1 MHRAHNMYLRKD
13 NSCYNGTVTHTSQSQ
28 DRPIPSDVHIVSL
41 MMTRMA
47 LNGVVSCLFDDTDDH
62 RAERAFLL
70 EWKQSLGIATFGFRE
85 SDSCPEQSPDD
96 TDKQGWSAIWM
107 WSEGLDSACDFGG
120 VVCDSDGRAVSM

>member
-1 MHRAHNMYLRKD
+1 MYLRKD

-47 LNGVVSCLFDDTDDH
+47 LSNGVVSSSCSTIPMTIVQ
-62 RAERAFLL
+62 RGRSC
-70 EWKQSLGIATFGFRE
+70 WSGSSPLGIATFGFRE